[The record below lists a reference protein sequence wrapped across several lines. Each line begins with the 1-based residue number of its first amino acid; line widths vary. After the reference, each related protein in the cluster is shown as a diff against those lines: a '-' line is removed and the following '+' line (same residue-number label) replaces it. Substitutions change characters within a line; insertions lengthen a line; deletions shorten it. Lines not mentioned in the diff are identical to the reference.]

1 MQKSCMES
9 LSSLWNNGLGIY
21 HKAGFFLHH
30 SVYPISQHRSY
41 TTHLILGHYNIY
53 LSSKTLSVKLYKVKQ
68 VCFYLQLYIF
78 LTICIKIISNA
89 RSLATFQLH
98 KKKSSY
104 ILATNW
110 TDSSYGP
117 FSRVGITGQTDGGT
131 DPLIEMRGRI

>member
-1 MQKSCMES
+1 MMQKSCMES

-68 VCFYLQLYIF
+68 VCFYCNYTYFLPFASRLQQTQRVQLLFSYTKKNLAIF
-78 LTICIKIISNA
+78 QLQIGLV
-89 RSLATFQLH
+89 LATDLSLELASLVTCPYIRN
-98 KKKSSY
+98 SSKR
-104 ILATNW
+104 
-110 TDSSYGP
+110 
-117 FSRVGITGQTDGGT
+117 SR
-131 DPLIEMRGRI
+131 